1 MKTVIICLICLT
13 GIFTFVELHDSSKN
27 EQQLNIRS
35 VSDRKSSVN
44 PITLDQTKLKN
55 EMPEDI
61 VEHTIQTTS
70 KVSSNKKKSKT
81 NVSIN
86 LIAEQEILSSPSPEN
101 LGPFETELLK
111 NEITSD
117 QLSVNN
123 TVNSINLTD
132 KEPVIQTE
140 GIKVLSAKIEK
151 METEGRLFSDDQ
163 QKEKEIISVNLND
176 NSGQSINIENI
187 EPQVLANKS
196 ETSFWKNQNTKAE
209 ETSASLLVE
218 DDNTPP
224 VKTENKSG
232 LTIMSESIE
241 TNIPVNSAGTT
252 TTDANN
258 MEKQAEDNSMTS
270 LDAMDNQQNDVND
283 TKTEQTIIS
292 DENEKLFEEAL
303 MSNMKGNHQYAINL
317 YERLLDENPEHKEA
331 LYNLAMSKIELNSI
345 KEGCVLLNKSLKKG
359 VTQAKDMIYQYCRW

>member
-151 METEGRLFSDDQ
+151 IETEGRLFSEDQ
-163 QKEKEIISVNLND
+163 QI
-176 NSGQSINIENI
+176 
-187 EPQVLANKS
+187 
-196 ETSFWKNQNTKAE
+196 
-209 ETSASLLVE
+209 
-218 DDNTPP
+218 
-224 VKTENKSG
+224 
-232 LTIMSESIE
+232 
-241 TNIPVNSAGTT
+241 
-252 TTDANN
+252 
-258 MEKQAEDNSMTS
+258 
-270 LDAMDNQQNDVND
+270 
-283 TKTEQTIIS
+283 
-292 DENEKLFEEAL
+292 EKLKFKNLPPTFSQKNKQFIDISLKFKTKVAALRSFILEEV
-303 MSNMKGNHQYAINL
+303 
-317 YERLLDENPEHKEA
+317 PKE
-331 LYNLAMSKIELNSI
+331 SKISGALRSEFDL
-345 KEGCVLLNKSLKKG
+345 EDCV
-359 VTQAKDMIYQYCRW
+359 